1 MAYNSQQLTLQQ
13 PKEPQGLLR
22 RLLTKGQ
29 VFPFTKANNTIAL
42 SLAGEITPSYIR
54 EKKGDKSS
62 YWNEERLNSEAL
74 SNWSQF
80 YFFVVGMAKVAL
92 FFFLPLYYGLFFI
105 ALLFGEGKWADGADF
120 FYGLTLYA
128 TLPCLL
134 IYCHFKLVSAG
145 HLFLAPFL
153 KSKRVYSLNR
163 QTGMVTLF
171 KKGNKA
177 RFTHPFIEFDCVLMS
192 APSPQGHLNYNLM
205 LVHRYH
211 DYSVGVPI
219 GNLVGSNELVAEYYR
234 LWNMIQ
240 RYMDTSQPLPDILVL
255 EPARER
261 DPLTAEHD
269 KKTGR
274 NPRYWRDMSD
284 EEYKRT
290 LEKIA
295 EQQKSQPDS
304 GPRLNIFAPK
314 EGEET

>member
-13 PKEPQGLLR
+13 PKEPQGFLR

-29 VFPFTKANNTIAL
+29 VFPFTQANSTIAL
-42 SLAGEITPSYIR
+42 SLAKETKPSAMSNYNQDNLFWD
-54 EKKGDKSS
+54 EKGL
-62 YWNEERLNSEAL
+62 ESEAL

-80 YFFVVGMAKVAL
+80 YFFVIGMAKVCL
-92 FFFLPLYYGLFFI
+92 TIILPLLYLMLTAFALIGQYGGRLWI
-105 ALLFGEGKWADGADF
+105 GDLGAV
-120 FYGLTLYA
+120 TLYA
-128 TLPCLL
+128 ALPCLL
-134 IYCHFKLVSAG
+134 IYAHFKLVSAG

-153 KSKRVYSLNR
+153 TSKRVYSLNR

-171 KKGNKA
+171 KKGNKV
-177 RFTHPFIEFDCVLMS
+177 RFSHPFIEFDCVLMS

-269 KKTGR
+269 KKWAVILVIGV
-274 NPRYWRDMSD
+274 
-284 EEYKRT
+284 
-290 LEKIA
+290 I
-295 EQQKSQPDS
+295 
-304 GPRLNIFAPK
+304 
-314 EGEET
+314 